1 MENSFAGRFVAKIA
15 IAIFIIATLD
25 LVFVN
30 WWILKSNK
38 RDLGSVGTEISSSKT
53 ADADGVSDKASATPA
68 ATPVV
73 SDIQTENKDAAIRQ
87 SPSPTAQP
95 AAIQTVVQTANREI
109 FIPMGTGQSKSDTF
123 ADIGGTEV
131 TIDSSKYSPIDYVV
145 FEASIWVDGGNGRAW
160 AQIKNVNDN
169 NPLIESQISNV
180 TSTATSRTSGKIPI
194 PSGSK
199 TYIVQAKTDMTD
211 FAAHIG
217 NARLKIV
224 LK

>member
-15 IAIFIIATLD
+15 VAIFIIAALD

-30 WWILKSNK
+30 WWILKSN
-38 RDLGSVGTEISSSKT
+38 RQGGSLVGTEISNNK
-53 ADADGVSDKASATPA
+53 AVDNNVVSDSFSATPA

-109 FIPMGTGQSKSDTF
+109 FIPMGSGQSKSDTF

-131 TIDSSKYSPIDYVV
+131 TIDTTKYSPIDYVV

-169 NPLIESQISNV
+169 NPLIESQISNP

-211 FAAHIG
+211 FAAHVG

>member
-1 MENSFAGRFVAKIA
+1 MENSFASRIVAKIA
-15 IAIFIIATLD
+15 IAIFIIAALD

-30 WWILKSNK
+30 WWILKQDK
-38 RDLGSVGTEISSSKT
+38 RDL
-53 ADADGVSDKASATPA
+53 AS
-68 ATPVV
+68 VV
-73 SDIQTENKDAAIRQ
+73 SETETNVVIGSSETSNKLSAFPSPLPSAANVQVENKNTSLIQTP
-87 SPSPTAQP
+87 SPSPQP
-95 AAIQTVVQTANREI
+95 ATVQTVIQTPNREI
-109 FIPMGTGQSKSDTF
+109 FIPMGSGQSKSDTF

-131 TIDSSKYSPIDYVV
+131 TIDTTKYSPIDYVV

-169 NPLIESQISNV
+169 NPLIESQISNP

-211 FAAHIG
+211 FAAHVG